1 MNLEGKSVVIT
12 GASRGFGEAL
22 AKAFAKKGAK
32 IMLSARNESELQQ
45 LAKKLK
51 CGYFK
56 ADVTKQE
63 EMNALAEKAKEKF
76 GAIDIWVNNAG
87 IFTPKAGARETDW
100 RRAHEMMET
109 NFFGTVYGCL
119 AALPQ
124 MRKQG
129 SGVIM
134 NVLSTASL
142 EGKTRISAYT
152 ATKFAAKGFTE
163 SLRLEEKESGI
174 QVFGI
179 YPGGMQTHLFDEGKP
194 DSFGEYM
201 DPLKV
206 ARKAV
211 KNLLKE
217 KPKLDLVVRRPIAKS
232 KK

>member
-1 MNLEGKSVVIT
+1 MNLEGKTVVIT

-22 AKAFAKKGAK
+22 AKAFAKKRANVL
-32 IMLSARNESELQQ
+32 ISARSESELQQ

-56 ADVTKQE
+56 ADVTKQD

-76 GAIDIWVNNAG
+76 GAIDVWVNNAG
-87 IFTPKAGARETDW
+87 IFIPKAGVGETDW
-100 RRAHEMMET
+100 PRAHEMMET
-109 NFFGTVYGCL
+109 NFFGMVYGCL

-142 EGKTRISAYT
+142 EGKTKISAYS

-194 DSFGEYM
+194 DGFGEYM
-201 DPLKV
+201 DPVKV
-206 ARKAV
+206 ARKV
-211 KNLLKE
+211 IKNLEKE
-217 KPKLDLVVRRPIAKS
+217 KPKLDLIIRRPKKKS
-232 KK
+232 A